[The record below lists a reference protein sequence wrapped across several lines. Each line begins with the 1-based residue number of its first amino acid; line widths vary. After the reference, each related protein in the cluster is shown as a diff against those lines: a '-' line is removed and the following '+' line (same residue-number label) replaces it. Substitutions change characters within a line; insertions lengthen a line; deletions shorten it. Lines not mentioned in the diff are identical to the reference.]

1 MQIKKER
8 KRNNKP
14 SLQHLP
20 EPVSAPIHP
29 SN

>member
-14 SLQHLP
+14 PLQHLQ
-20 EPVSAPIHP
+20 EPVSAAIHP